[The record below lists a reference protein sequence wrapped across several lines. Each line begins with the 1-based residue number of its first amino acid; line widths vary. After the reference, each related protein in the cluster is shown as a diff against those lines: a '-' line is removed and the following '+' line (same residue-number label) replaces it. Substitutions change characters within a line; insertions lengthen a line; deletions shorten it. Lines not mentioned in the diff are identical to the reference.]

1 MLNVG
6 NFLGNNLKT
15 HLSSNRLD
23 KRRTVRNKLFWGRS
37 TASGSGCGVIRI
49 KPKSAGQKLY
59 IAVGNGGDNSNF
71 PGVTWAYQTPTNV
84 GHASGVGTLPDYS
97 SNIFV
102 APQGDLQ
109 QVGKAGAE
117 VGKGANAV
125 GYSPGGFDTAL
136 WTNFQIISNP
146 TPADG
151 KTYNIYNSWNALASV
166 PTVSTYDNTTTGP
179 GASGYND
186 AAQNYASHPA
196 IGGYVKVT
204 IVE

>member
-6 NFLGNNLKT
+6 NPLGNNQKT
-15 HLSSNRLD
+15 HLRSNRLD
-23 KRRTVRNKLFWGRS
+23 KRRAGRNKVFWGRS

-49 KPKSAGQKLY
+49 KPKFAGQKLY
-59 IAVGNGGDNSNF
+59 IVVGNGGDNSNF
-71 PGVTWAYQTPTNV
+71 PSNTSVFQTPTNV
-84 GHASGVGTLPDYS
+84 GNRSGVGTLPDYS
-97 SNIFV
+97 SNIFI
-102 APQGDLQ
+102 APPGDMQ
-109 QVGKAGAE
+109 QVGKGASE

-125 GYSPGGFDTAL
+125 GFSPGGFDATL
-136 WTNFQIISNP
+136 WLNFQIVSNP

-151 KTYNIYNSWNALASV
+151 KTYNIYDSWNTVASV

-186 AAQNYASHPA
+186 AAQNNTSHPA
-196 IGGYVKVT
+196 IGGYVKIT